1 MMEERIVES
10 ARHLIELALTEDL
23 NRLGDITSKA
33 IFEEEQA
40 SATVVAKQAGVIA
53 GLFISQ
59 LVYDA
64 LGGEVQSEEL
74 VTDAD
79 RVEQG
84 VVVLRLSGP
93 VQQILSGERTLL
105 NFMGRLSG
113 IATSADYHLAAKQ
126 AALPLLL
133 DTRKTTPG
141 YRLLEKY
148 AVRTG
153 GMQNHRMGLYD
164 QYMIKDNHIAA
175 AGSVTRALELVFEHR
190 QQLGENLPVEIEVC
204 SLEQFREAAEL
215 SPDIIMLDHFDADM
229 IRAVREIPHPG
240 IQLELSG
247 NITAERISEL
257 VDSGI
262 KFVSIG
268 AVTHSAPT
276 FDFSMRIG

>member
-1 MMEERIVES
+1 MEEQMLAS
-10 ARHLIELALTEDL
+10 ARHLIELALAEDL
-23 NRLGDITSKA
+23 DTRGDITSKA
-33 IFEEEQA
+33 IFQNEQA
-40 SATVVAKQAGVIA
+40 NASVVTKQKGVIA
-53 GLFISQ
+53 GLFLSK

-64 LGGEVQSEEL
+64 LGGEVHSEDL
-74 VTDAD
+74 ITDGNQ
-79 RVEQG
+79 VEQG
-84 VVVLRLSGP
+84 VVILRLTGP
-93 VQQILSGERTLL
+93 VQQILAGERTLL
-105 NFMGRLSG
+105 NFLGQLSG
-113 IATSADYHLAAKQ
+113 IATSANIHLAAIPGE
-126 AALPLLL
+126 LPLLL

-175 AGSVTRALELVFEHR
+175 AGSVTRALELVFKHR
-190 QQLGENLPVEIEVC
+190 QQLGEDLPVEIEVC
-204 SLEQFREAAEL
+204 SLEQFREAAQL

-247 NITAERISEL
+247 NITADRLGEL
-257 VDSGI
+257 EGSGI

-276 FDFSMRIG
+276 FDFSMRVG

>member
-1 MMEERIVES
+1 MEERILAS
-10 ARHLIELALTEDL
+10 ARHLIDLALAEDL
-23 NRLGDITSKA
+23 DTAGDITSRA
-33 IFEEEQA
+33 IFTNEEA
-40 SATVVAKQAGVIA
+40 AAKVVTKQTGVIA
-53 GLFISQ
+53 GLFIAK

-64 LGGEVQSEEL
+64 LGSEVQSEEL
-74 VTDAD
+74 AKDGD
-79 RVEQG
+79 RVKQG
-84 VVVLRLSGP
+84 VTILRLKGP
-93 VQQILSGERTLL
+93 VQQILAGERTLL
-105 NFMGRLSG
+105 NFLGRLSG
-113 IATSADYHLAAKQ
+113 IATSADLHLAEQ
-126 AALPLLL
+126 PGELPLLL

-190 QQLGENLPVEIEVC
+190 QQLGEDLPVEIEVC
-204 SLEQFREAAEL
+204 SLEQFSEAVQL
-215 SPDIIMLDHFDADM
+215 SPDIIMLDHFDTDM
-229 IRAVREIPHPG
+229 IHAVREIPHSG

-247 NITAERISEL
+247 NITADRISEL

>member
-1 MMEERIVES
+1 MEEQMLAS
-10 ARHLIELALTEDL
+10 ARHLIELALAEDL
-23 NRLGDITSKA
+23 DTRGDITSKA
-33 IFEEEQA
+33 IFQNEQA
-40 SATVVAKQAGVIA
+40 NASVVTKQKGVIA
-53 GLFISQ
+53 GLFLSK

-64 LGGEVQSEEL
+64 LGGEVHSEEL
-74 VTDAD
+74 ITDGNQ
-79 RVEQG
+79 VEQG
-84 VVVLRLSGP
+84 VVILRLTGP
-93 VQQILSGERTLL
+93 VQQILAGERTLL
-105 NFMGRLSG
+105 NFLGQLSG
-113 IATSADYHLAAKQ
+113 IATSANIHLAAIPGE
-126 AALPLLL
+126 LPLLL

-175 AGSVTRALELVFEHR
+175 AGSVTRALELVFKHR
-190 QQLGENLPVEIEVC
+190 QQLGEDLPVEIEVC
-204 SLEQFREAAEL
+204 SLEQFREAAQL

-247 NITAERISEL
+247 NITADRLGEL
-257 VDSGI
+257 EGSGI

-276 FDFSMRIG
+276 FDFSMRVG

>member
-1 MMEERIVES
+1 
-10 ARHLIELALTEDL
+10 
-23 NRLGDITSKA
+23 
-33 IFEEEQA
+33 
-40 SATVVAKQAGVIA
+40 
-53 GLFISQ
+53 
-59 LVYDA
+59 
-64 LGGEVQSEEL
+64 
-74 VTDAD
+74 
-79 RVEQG
+79 VEQG

-164 QYMIKDNHIAA
+164 QYTIKDNHIAA
-175 AGSVTRALELVFEHR
+175 AGSVTQALELVFEHR

-247 NITAERISEL
+247 NVTAERISEL